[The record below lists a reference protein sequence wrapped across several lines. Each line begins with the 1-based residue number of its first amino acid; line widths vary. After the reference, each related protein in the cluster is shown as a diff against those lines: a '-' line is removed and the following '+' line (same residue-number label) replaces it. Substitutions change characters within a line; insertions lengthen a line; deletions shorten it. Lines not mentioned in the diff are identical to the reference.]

1 MFSQLH
7 SRLKHKGKC
16 LGFKIRFRESKE
28 VFENYAATPVG
39 KGFFQIYAIVL
50 NFEKHHFVGIE
61 RFLNGLKASLH
72 AGEVYSWQ

>member
-39 KGFFQIYAIVL
+39 KGFFKFMPYFL
-50 NFEKHHFVGIE
+50 NFEKHHFVSIE
-61 RFLNGLKASLH
+61 
-72 AGEVYSWQ
+72 